1 MGAIV
6 SKKST
11 RSPIQ
16 AQGEVDPSLPPDT
29 LQIIVDGY
37 HQHGDIYSLNTRG
50 ESNLTYV
57 VSHPDWAQQILATH
71 HHKYIRGPANDRMA
85 LLLGKSLLISEQGAW
100 KTQRKIIQP
109 CFRNELLLQFSD
121 IMANCNQTLLSQW
134 QQAANEGRSI
144 NLTQDILHATL
155 MFSLTAIF
163 SEDTQQ
169 VLEHGGEAFFS
180 RLTEEST
187 EDTRSNLLFIKQ
199 FKDQKILIEAIIDN
213 RRQSQRR
220 PFDFMSLLMDSRYKD
235 TGEFMATSQL
245 IDEIMSLVTAG
256 HATVASSVTSIWQLL
271 ATQPS
276 AEQKLHDELDHVL
289 AGRMPTVVD
298 LANLPY
304 SKHVAQEAMRL
315 QPPVW
320 VFTRK
325 ALTEDW
331 LGDYYVPSGT
341 DIFISPYL
349 THRHP
354 GFWHN
359 PETFEP
365 DRFKDEAFTQQ
376 HKQAYI
382 PFAAGPRNC
391 IGQHLS
397 MFEMQLHIAAIAQ
410 HVKLTPVAGNNYDLD
425 PGFVLRTQNDIF
437 MNVEA
442 H

>member
-1 MGAIV
+1 MSAIIS
-6 SKKST
+6 SKDK
-11 RSPIQ
+11 RLPIQ
-16 AQGEVDPSLPPDT
+16 AEGEVDSSLPPET
-29 LQIIVDGY
+29 LTIITDGY
-37 HQHGDIYSLNTRG
+37 HQHGDIYSLKTKG
-50 ESNLTYV
+50 ETNLTYV

-109 CFRNELLLQFSD
+109 CFRNEVLLQFSNV
-121 IMANCNQTLLSQW
+121 MVSCNETLLSQW
-134 QQAANEGRSI
+134 LQAAKEKRRI
-144 NLTQDILHATL
+144 NLTQDILHCTL
-155 MFSLTAIF
+155 MFSLNAIF

-169 VLEHGGEAFFS
+169 VLDHGGEAFFS

-199 FKDQKILIEAIIDN
+199 FKDQTVLIKTIIEDRMQN
-213 RRQSQRR
+213 QRR

-235 TGEFMATSQL
+235 TGEPMSNSHL

-256 HATVASSVTSIWQLL
+256 HATVASSITSIWQLL
-271 ATQPS
+271 ATQPA
-276 AEQKLHDELDHVL
+276 AEKKLLEELKQFL
-289 AGRMPTVVD
+289 AGRMPTMAD
-298 LANLPY
+298 LTNLPY
-304 SKHVAQEAMRL
+304 TKQVAQEAMRL

-325 ALTEDW
+325 AITEDW
-331 LGDYYVPSGT
+331 LGDYYVPPGT

-354 GFWHN
+354 DFWQN
-359 PETFEP
+359 PETFDP
-365 DRFKDEAFTQQ
+365 DRFKDDPITQQ

-397 MFEMQLHIAAIAQ
+397 LFEMQTHIAAIAQ
-410 HVKLTPVAGNNYDLD
+410 YVRLTPVPDNNYTLD
-425 PGFVLRTQNDIF
+425 PGFVLRTKNDLY

-442 H
+442 R